1 MFGASKIGLDN
12 EQNRMQ
18 WVEKTLLRIPRGSRI
33 LDAGAGE
40 GKYKKFCGH
49 LEYLSQDF
57 CQYNGAGDKRG
68 LQADKWDTSQIN
80 IISDITSIPEGDKS
94 FDALMCVEVFE
105 HLPEPIK
112 AIREF
117 HRLLKP
123 QGYLILTAPFCSLT
137 HFAPYHFYSGFSRY
151 FYEKHLREAGF
162 EILEMEQNGNW
173 FSYMAQ
179 EMRRMPWCAEHY
191 AQHTV
196 SIFTRVV
203 IRINLLLLE
212 RIERTGKGSAEFFC
226 HGYHV
231 FARKI

>member
-1 MFGASKIGLDN
+1 
-12 EQNRMQ
+12 MQ
-18 WVEKTLLRIPRGSRI
+18 WVEKTLSKIPQGSRI

-49 LEYLSQDF
+49 LEYLSHDF
-57 CQYNGAGDKRG
+57 CQYNGEGNKKG
-68 LQADKWDTSQIN
+68 LQTDKWDTSQIN

-105 HLPEPIK
+105 HLPEPIN

-137 HFAPYHFYSGFSRY
+137 HFAPYHFYSGFNRY

-196 SIFTRVV
+196 SIFMRV
-203 IRINLLLLE
+203 IIKINLLLLE
-212 RIERTGKGSAEFFC
+212 RIERTDKGSAEFLC

-231 FARKI
+231 FARKISEHSSSL